1 MRYIGCLNVKTQLWM
16 DNSKL
21 WAQLLDV
28 SNFPETFYFGAP
40 GGVYFGL
47 LQHQSYGQG
56 NRIK

>member
-1 MRYIGCLNVKTQLWM
+1 M
-16 DNSKL
+16 DNIKL
-21 WAQLLDV
+21 WTQLLDV